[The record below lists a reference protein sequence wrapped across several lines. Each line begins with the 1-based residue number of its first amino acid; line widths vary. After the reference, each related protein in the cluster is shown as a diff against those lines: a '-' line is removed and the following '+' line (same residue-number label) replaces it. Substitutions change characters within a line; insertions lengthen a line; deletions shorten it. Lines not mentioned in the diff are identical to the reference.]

1 MYGAYRGKN
10 SFPKS
15 LSFSTSSNCYG
26 LAAIISCTM
35 MLSYGLYPAYNL
47 RRSVVRKAFQDR
59 TGHKYWRGLQLKSNK
74 ISTLKRGFG
83 SPLYRASS
91 LSTHAGKSES
101 IIDLINSEKPL
112 ILRSKCTDIFVNLA
126 LEQYLFKTASLGRA
140 VMLSY
145 RNDKTIVIGRHQNP
159 WKECRVQKMEEDG
172 IALCRRASGG
182 GAVYQ
187 DLGNTCFSFL
197 NEIPSSGSA
206 VEAPSVD
213 FKSINNEI
221 LTAALS
227 RLDIEAQASGR
238 NDIEVNYD
246 GASYKISGSAYK
258 LKNDSTTGR
267 LRSLHHGTMLLNVD
281 TNALS
286 SYLTPDATKLKSKGI
301 SSVKSRV
308 KNLIEVNPDITHEDF
323 VEALETEFL
332 RQRVADAQMATI
344 SQDEALAIP
353 EVKEEYQNSREW
365 EWRFGSSPAFSVEFS
380 RRFPWALMTIHLDAR
395 KGRVYE
401 GKVFSDCLKPDFVD
415 ALNEILSNPG
425 QTDMKKLDW
434 FTYDAEGVRSLVTNL
449 SKVTGAENDEQ
460 LKGWISD
467 IEDWMMEE
475 IVEGKST

>member
-1 MYGAYRGKN
+1 
-10 SFPKS
+10 
-15 LSFSTSSNCYG
+15 
-26 LAAIISCTM
+26 
-35 MLSYGLYPAYNL
+35 
-47 RRSVVRKAFQDR
+47 
-59 TGHKYWRGLQLKSNK
+59 
-74 ISTLKRGFG
+74 
-83 SPLYRASS
+83 
-91 LSTHAGKSES
+91 
-101 IIDLINSEKPL
+101 
-112 ILRSKCTDIFVNLA
+112 
-126 LEQYLFKTASLGRA
+126 
-140 VMLSY
+140 
-145 RNDKTIVIGRHQNP
+145 
-159 WKECRVQKMEEDG
+159 MEEDG

-308 KNLIEVNPDITHEDF
+308 KNLIEVNPDITHEAMMCSELNL
-323 VEALETEFL
+323 VISMN
-332 RQRVADAQMATI
+332 RATI

-365 EWRFGSSPAFSVEFS
+365 EWSLDEKDEGAPYN
-380 RRFPWALMTIHLDAR
+380 LTIDAR